1 MLDRRLGQDA
11 VTEIEDMGA
20 ALKAAPDPLDLLVEA
35 PSPRD
40 QREGIEIALERQP
53 VGQSSD
59 SGSGVGGG
67 VEADRV
73 NVGQGAELGE
83 LRSRAARKGDQ
94 PRARRPGANPGG
106 DRLDRR

>member
-1 MLDRRLGQDA
+1 MKIWARAL
-11 VTEIEDMGA
+11 EA
-20 ALKAAPDPLDLLVEA
+20 ALDPLDLLVEA
-35 PSPRD
+35 PSPSD
-40 QREGIEIALERQP
+40 QRERIEIALEREP
-53 VGQSSD
+53 LGQSSD

-73 NVGQGAELGE
+73 NVGQGAKLGE

-94 PRARRPGANPGG
+94 PRVGRPGANPGG

>member
-20 ALKAAPDPLDLLVEA
+20 RSEAAPDPLDFLVEA
-35 PSPRD
+35 PSARD
-40 QREGIEIALERQP
+40 QRQRIEIALEREP
-53 VGQSSD
+53 LGQSGD

-67 VEADRV
+67 VEANRV

-94 PRARRPGANPGG
+94 PRVGRARREPW
-106 DRLDRR
+106 RRSP